1 MRIEHEE
8 ICTIKEVGQAIKIST
23 QKKREIENGP
33 DPKQGPTHAV
43 PTS

>member
-23 QKKREIENGP
+23 PKREGNRWWAIP
-33 DPKQGPTHAV
+33 
-43 PTS
+43 